1 MRVIRLTV
9 NGDPVEV
16 GVRDEETL
24 LQVLRERLNL
34 TGTKQGCD
42 LGDCGSCTVLLDGE
56 PVLSCLVLAAT
67 ADGRAVDTIEGVA
80 KGDRLHP
87 VQEAFNEAGAVQCGF
102 CTPGMVL
109 TSIALLERDPRPS
122 RPEIRRALSGNLC
135 RCTGYVKIVDAVER
149 AASTYPEAHP
159 PALPGAERPG
169 IPSR

>member
-9 NGDPVEV
+9 NGDQVEV

-24 LQVLRERLNL
+24 LQMLRERLNL

-56 PVLSCLVLAAT
+56 PVLSCLILAA
-67 ADGRAVDTIEGVA
+67 AVDGRVVETIEGVSR
-80 KGDRLHP
+80 GDWLHP
-87 VQEAFNEAGAVQCGF
+87 VQEAFNDAGAVQCGF

-109 TSIALLERDPRPS
+109 ASKALLEHDPRPT

-135 RCTGYVKIVDAVER
+135 RCTGYVKIIDAVER
-149 AASTYPEAHP
+149 AASAYPEGDPLEAVE
-159 PALPGAERPG
+159 A
-169 IPSR
+169 

>member
-80 KGDRLHP
+80 QGDHLHP

-149 AASTYPEAHP
+149 AASTYPEADP

>member
-149 AASTYPEAHP
+149 AASTYSEADP
-159 PALPGAERPG
+159 PALPGAERPE